1 MQPKRRQTFV
11 SRFPLV
17 MMAFYRRTAKS
28 AIDGMAV
35 VAWARQNYRPD
46 LDRPA
51 FVRGR
56 YSVALDRQPAPN
68 PGGILIEW
76 NDLTIDAR

>member
-1 MQPKRRQTFV
+1 
-11 SRFPLV
+11 
-17 MMAFYRRTAKS
+17 
-28 AIDGMAV
+28 MAV